1 MPNGKARITEQISN
15 TFPKDDDTM
24 PRFPRL
30 QDCAH
35 FHYEYTEF
43 GPLHIRLNDEE
54 EDARTVIGKNRL
66 SLSYEIPDLNKK
78 NMKNDINVN

>member
-1 MPNGKARITEQISN
+1 MSYLGTNGKNRLSEQVSSRY
-15 TFPKDDDTM
+15 TQDDVG

-43 GPLHIRLNDEE
+43 GPLRIRLIDEDD
-54 EDARTVIGKNRL
+54 DAKPVIG
-66 SLSYEIPDLNKK
+66 
-78 NMKNDINVN
+78 

>member
-1 MPNGKARITEQISN
+1 MSHLTPNGKARLTEQLSSKL
-15 TFPKDDDTM
+15 TQDDENM

-43 GPLHIRLNDEE
+43 GSLHIRLNDED
-54 EDARTVIGKNRL
+54 EDVRPVIGKFINN
-66 SLSYEIPDLNKK
+66 INK
-78 NMKNDINVN
+78 VGLYSC

>member
-1 MPNGKARITEQISN
+1 MPNGKTRITEQISN
-15 TFPKDDDTM
+15 TFPQDDDTM

-54 EDARTVIGKNRL
+54 EDARTVIGKNCL
-66 SLSYEIPDLNKK
+66 CLSYKICDLKRKK
-78 NMKNDINVN
+78 YE

>member
-1 MPNGKARITEQISN
+1 MPNGKARHTEQLSN
-15 TFPKDDDTM
+15 KFPQDDDSM

-43 GPLHIRLNDEE
+43 GSLHIRLNDEE
-54 EDARTVIGKNRL
+54 EDAKTVIGENIAIIL
-66 SLSYEIPDLNKK
+66 T
-78 NMKNDINVN
+78 

>member
-1 MPNGKARITEQISN
+1 MNLNVPSGNGKTRLSEHANNCKNVEVL
-15 TFPKDDDTM
+15 

-43 GPLHIRLNDEE
+43 GPLRLRLEDEE
-54 EDARTVIGKNRL
+54 DELKPVIG
-66 SLSYEIPDLNKK
+66 
-78 NMKNDINVN
+78 

>member
-1 MPNGKARITEQISN
+1 MSYISTNGKTRLTEQLNS
-15 TFPKDDDTM
+15 TCKEEEDVA

-43 GPLHIRLNDEE
+43 GPLRIRLIDED
-54 EDARTVIGKNRL
+54 EDATPVIG
-66 SLSYEIPDLNKK
+66 
-78 NMKNDINVN
+78 

>member
-1 MPNGKARITEQISN
+1 MSSLSGNGKTRLSEQVNNQGKQDEII
-15 TFPKDDDTM
+15 

-43 GPLHIRLNDEE
+43 GPLRIRLMDDEDE
-54 EDARTVIGKNRL
+54 MKPVIG
-66 SLSYEIPDLNKK
+66 
-78 NMKNDINVN
+78 